1 MQLSVVD
8 IFFAAAMAIGAV
20 RGMLRGL
27 SRELA
32 DLVRVLGAFLAAYF
46 LYRPLAALLIEKSRL
61 SDVASAIVAFLLVL
75 LAAFLVL
82 TLLHILLSK
91 FMQFAFKGPLERLGG
106 LLSGLLKGAVF
117 ASVVV
122 LLLGFWPH
130 PAFRKAVRE
139 DSYCGRW
146 LTASYPGVYSR
157 LVEHYPGIREFERN
171 LTNSVPEI
179 VKPDADEEAAAVGQ
193 GSAQDD
199 NGLQE

>member
-32 DLVRVLGAFLAAYF
+32 DLIRVLGAFLAAYF
-46 LYRPLAALLIEKSRL
+46 LYRPLATLLIEKSRL
-61 SDVASAIVAFLLVL
+61 SDLASAIVAFLLVL
-75 LAAFLVL
+75 IAAFLLL
-82 TLLHILLSK
+82 TLLHVMLSK

-106 LLSGLLKGAVF
+106 LLSGLIKGAVF

-122 LLLGFWPH
+122 LLLGLWPH

-146 LTASYPGVYSR
+146 LTAN
-157 LVEHYPGIREFERN
+157 YPGIYTRLAERYPGLLEIERN
-171 LTNSVPEI
+171 LTNSVPDI
-179 VKPDADEEAAAVGQ
+179 VKPDDEEDDAASGLGPAGKDT
-193 GSAQDD
+193 A
-199 NGLQE
+199 LQE